1 MAQKI
6 DRLWRNCRLATL
18 QGEGYGVIEKAAL
31 ATTGGVISWLGP
43 EDEMPEFNGG
53 ETIDLGG
60 RWITPGLIDCH
71 THLVYAGNRA
81 PEFEQRLNGATYEEI
96 SKAGGGIVSTVR
108 ATRAASKADLIKQ
121 SLPRLDHI
129 MAEGVT
135 TVEIKSGYGLDTPT
149 ECKMLEAARALGEL
163 RKVRVV
169 TSFLGAHALPAE
181 AEGDKDAYIDRVC
194 REQLPAA
201 AAAGLVDAVD
211 AFCEGIGFSNAQTR
225 RVFEAAR
232 ALGLPVKL
240 HAEQL
245 SNLNGAALVAEFG
258 GLSADHLE
266 YVDAAG
272 LKAMA
277 DAGTVAVLLPGAFY
291 FLRDTHLPPIALMRK
306 HNVAM
311 AVATDCNPGSSPL
324 TSILLAMNMACT
336 LFQMTPVEAL
346 AGVTLHAAKALG
358 LADEIGTLE
367 PGKACDLAIWDIAHP
382 AELSYAIG
390 FNPLSARIKGGLNA

>member
-1 MAQKI
+1 MRQKV
-6 DRLWRNCRLATL
+6 DRVWRNARIASLR
-18 QGEGYGVIEKAAL
+18 GDGYGVVDKAAL
-31 ATTGGVISWLGP
+31 ATTDGKISWLGP
-43 EDEMPEFNGG
+43 EAEMPGFDAP
-53 ETIDLGG
+53 ETIDLDG

-81 PEFEQRLNGATYEEI
+81 QEFEQRLGGATYEDI

-108 ATRAASKADLIKQ
+108 ATRAASKDQLIRQ

-129 MAEGVT
+129 LADGVT
-135 TVEIKSGYGLDTPT
+135 TIEIKSGYGLDTET
-149 ECKMLEAARALGEL
+149 ECRMLEAARALGQQ
-163 RKVRVV
+163 RRVRVR

-181 AEGDKDAYIDRVC
+181 AGGDKDAYIDQVC
-194 REQLPAA
+194 TEQLPAA
-201 AAAGLVDAVD
+201 AGAGLVDAVD
-211 AFCEGIGFSNAQTR
+211 VFCEGIGFSNEQTR
-225 RVFEAAR
+225 RVFEAAK

-245 SNLNGAALVAEFG
+245 SNLNGAALVAEYG

-266 YVDAAG
+266 FVDEAG
-272 LKAMA
+272 IRAMA
-277 DAGTVAVLLPGAFY
+277 AAGTVAVLLPGAFY
-291 FLRDTHLPPIALMRK
+291 FLRDTHVPPLDLMRQ
-306 HNVAM
+306 HGLAM

-346 AGVTLHAAKALG
+346 AGVTRHAAKALG
-358 LADEIGTLE
+358 MADEIGTLE
-367 PGKACDLAIWDIAHP
+367 VGKACDLAIWDIEHP

-390 FNPLSARIKGGLNA
+390 FNPLHQRIVGGQNA